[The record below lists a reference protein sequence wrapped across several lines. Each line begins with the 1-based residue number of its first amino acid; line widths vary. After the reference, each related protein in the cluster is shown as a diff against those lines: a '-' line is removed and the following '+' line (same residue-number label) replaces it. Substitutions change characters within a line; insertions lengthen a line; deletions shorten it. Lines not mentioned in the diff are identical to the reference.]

1 MARKTRSKNLRSV
14 DSLMK
19 IPGLSATIIHHN
31 KVSVFIDEADC
42 KVRDS
47 KRICQLFANFYGSF
61 SDLIFFKKIELLK
74 KELGLYGKILICELS
89 SFIDIR
95 ESSNNCRNP
104 LRTS

>member
-1 MARKTRSKNLRSV
+1 
-14 DSLMK
+14 MK

-31 KVSVFIDEADC
+31 KVSWRVI
-42 KVRDS
+42 VRLGAPREFLDFLTTCLWFLD
-47 KRICQLFANFYGSF
+47 K
-61 SDLIFFKKIELLK
+61 IFFKKIELLK